1 MRKFFIKKDKA
12 SRRIVTLLISISA
25 LCLTSLSGLAAQS
38 YTVKKGDNLT
48 KIAKMYNLSSWRD
61 IADNNELKNPN
72 LIYPGQ
78 ELTIPISDFRGDADT
93 VELVILG
100 TSDMHGNIWGYSYED
115 QKDTDNNG
123 MARVSTYVN
132 KVREET
138 PNVVLI
144 DNGDTIQWTILTDDL
159 YNKRLIDHPHPVIKA
174 LNYMQYDSM
183 ILGNH
188 EFNFGLDLIHKIVKE
203 ADFPILGA
211 NIKYKQSDESFV
223 PPYTIVEKAGLSI
236 GIIGV
241 VTPNVPRWDGEKVD
255 ELYFENMAESVSKF
269 AKELKEGKQ
278 VDLIVVAAHAGITP
292 EFDDEGMTD
301 SASSIPIASPYIDVM
316 LIGHTHV
323 SYSSNIGE
331 TIIGQP
337 RNLARDVVRFDLSID
352 VSSDYS
358 KVISKEVN
366 IIDMEDY
373 EPDDKLRETT
383 RAEHEATLSFI
394 IGTGDAVDGLDSGAG
409 VFGTATQDF
418 QPVNEIKSIPEGK
431 LRDTAVVD
439 LINKGQLEISNADVS
454 AASLFQD
461 TSDIGKGDITYGDVF
476 NIYKFDNVLYT
487 VDITGKELKNYM
499 EWSASSYNIW
509 KSGDINISFN
519 EDRPGYLYD
528 IFEGVDYKIDISKP
542 VGSMIVDVMFKGE
555 PLQDDQKLILAVNN
569 YRYNSTLKSEG
580 IVAGNKTWESPA
592 SIRDYIVEYINERG
606 EISPEVNNNWKITG
620 VDLDSPY
627 RDEIIKMVND
637 GVLEVPYYG
646 SLNVDELRA
655 QGVI

>member
-1 MRKFFIKKDKA
+1 
-12 SRRIVTLLISISA
+12 
-25 LCLTSLSGLAAQS
+25 
-38 YTVKKGDNLT
+38 
-48 KIAKMYNLSSWRD
+48 
-61 IADNNELKNPN
+61 
-72 LIYPGQ
+72 
-78 ELTIPISDFRGDADT
+78 
-93 VELVILG
+93 
-100 TSDMHGNIWGYSYED
+100 
-115 QKDTDNNG
+115 
-123 MARVSTYVN
+123 
-132 KVREET
+132 
-138 PNVVLI
+138 
-144 DNGDTIQWTILTDDL
+144 
-159 YNKRLIDHPHPVIKA
+159 
-174 LNYMQYDSM
+174 
-183 ILGNH
+183 
-188 EFNFGLDLIHKIVKE
+188 
-203 ADFPILGA
+203 
-211 NIKYKQSDESFV
+211 
-223 PPYTIVEKAGLSI
+223 
-236 GIIGV
+236 
-241 VTPNVPRWDGEKVD
+241 
-255 ELYFENMAESVSKF
+255 
-269 AKELKEGKQ
+269 
-278 VDLIVVAAHAGITP
+278 
-292 EFDDEGMTD
+292 
-301 SASSIPIASPYIDVM
+301 M

-394 IGTGDAVDGLDSGAG
+394 IGMGDAVDGLDSGAG

-439 LINKGQLEISNADVS
+439 LINKVQLEISNADVS

-542 VGSMIVDVMFKGE
+542 VGSRIVDVMFKGE

-637 GVLEVPYYG
+637 GVLEVPYYK